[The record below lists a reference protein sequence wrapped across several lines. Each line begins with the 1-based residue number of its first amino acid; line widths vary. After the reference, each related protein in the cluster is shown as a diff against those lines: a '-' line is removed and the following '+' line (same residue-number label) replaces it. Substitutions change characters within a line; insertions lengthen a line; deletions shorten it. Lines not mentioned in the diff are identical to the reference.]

1 MIKFKK
7 LDENAIIPT
16 ISNPMDAGLDIYA
29 MESKRLWAG
38 EQECFKTGIACA
50 IPMGYVGIIKPRS
63 GLSVKH
69 CIDTKAGVID
79 ASYRGELVVVLRNDS
94 TRPKDFDIGD
104 RIAQMIVIPVMT
116 KFTEVD
122 DLDQTER
129 GKSGFGSSGS

>member
-1 MIKFKK
+1 MIQFKK

-16 ISNPMDAGLDIYA
+16 IANPLDAGLDIYA
-29 MESKRLWAG
+29 LESKRIWAG

-50 IPMGYVGIIKPRS
+50 IPEGYVGIIKPRS
-63 GLSVKH
+63 GLSVRH

-116 KFTEVD
+116 ECCEVD
-122 DLDQTER
+122 ELDFTER